1 MSFQTRRQ
9 LAHLQSRGAKE
20 EYMESARQLK
30 DYGYIH
36 FDPCT
41 CDYPMT
47 NTNVDV
53 LIGGRE
59 LIIRIPAENS
69 VNYFLKVDFFLKIF
83 VGCITSAHAK

>member
-1 MSFQTRRQ
+1 MERGWVQACSETRRQ
-9 LAHLQSRGAKE
+9 LAQLQSRGAKE
-20 EYMESARQLK
+20 EYMEMARQLK

-59 LIIRIPAENS
+59 LIIRIPAENAVS
-69 VNYFLKVDFFLKIF
+69 KQKYQSLAN
-83 VGCITSAHAK
+83 